1 MPLYVPFFQSSLYLF
16 SSSFSFSS
24 FYFVCAFVCVCVCT
38 APAIMHEQLYV
49 HYIPWRKMFT
59 KLFMFIRNSVWLPRL
74 PCVLSSIENVFV
86 YANIFIYFSGWQVM
100 RILSYFADV
109 FFFLFLSADTFISG
123 VILFSMIIRVTYEQW
138 RHCPRRRSGTEVG
151 PFRSFISTSSA
162 LHFFFPRVVISCD
175 DALHFRVASIGSRV
189 TIKASLL
196 SWASEA
202 GAWAWGEGGGASP
215 KPARVARPMQL
226 EVE

>member
-1 MPLYVPFFQSSLYLF
+1 MNSGGIVHGDAAAQKSVLF
-16 SSSFSFSS
+16 AVLF
-24 FYFVCAFVCVCVCT
+24 
-38 APAIMHEQLYV
+38 PHHQ
-49 HYIPWRKMFT
+49 HYI
-59 KLFMFIRNSVWLPRL
+59 
-74 PCVLSSIENVFV
+74 
-86 YANIFIYFSGWQVM
+86 
-100 RILSYFADV
+100 
-109 FFFLFLSADTFISG
+109 FF
-123 VILFSMIIRVTYEQW
+123 
-138 RHCPRRRSGTEVG
+138 P
-151 PFRSFISTSSA
+151 
-162 LHFFFPRVVISCD
+162 PRVVISCD